1 MKIKEKASNF
11 MEEHGGE
18 LIVCGGMIL
27 AYGVG
32 LIVGTKI
39 TTLQFNAG
47 MANLCKEKPE
57 IEGLMLDAI
66 KTITEKKKQI

>member
-18 LIVCGGMIL
+18 LIVCVGMSL
-27 AYGVG
+27 AYGIGV
-32 LIVGTKI
+32 IVGIKLSTS
-39 TTLQFNAG
+39 QFNAG
-47 MANLCKEKPE
+47 LATLFKEKPE

-66 KTITEKKKQI
+66 KTITEKKNK

>member
-27 AYGVG
+27 SYSIGI
-32 LIVGTKI
+32 IVGTKT

-47 MANLCKEKPE
+47 MANICKEKPE

-66 KTITEKKKQI
+66 KTITEKKNK

>member
-1 MKIKEKASNF
+1 

-27 AYGVG
+27 AYAVGVT
-32 LIVGTKI
+32 VGTK
-39 TTLQFNAG
+39 TATLQFNAG
-47 MANLCKEKPE
+47 MSNIIREKPE

-66 KTITEKKKQI
+66 KNLTEKKRK

>member
-39 TTLQFNAG
+39 TTLRINAG
-47 MANLCKEKPE
+47 MATLCKEKPE

-66 KTITEKKKQI
+66 ETITEKKNK

>member
-47 MANLCKEKPE
+47 MATLCKEKPE

-66 KTITEKKKQI
+66 ETITEKKNK

>member
-32 LIVGTKI
+32 LIVGTKM

-47 MANLCKEKPE
+47 MANICKEKPE
-57 IEGLMLDAI
+57 IEGLMLDAM
-66 KTITEKKKQI
+66 KNLAEKKKK

>member
-1 MKIKEKASNF
+1 MKIKEKMGNF

-18 LIVCGGMIL
+18 LIVSGGMIL
-27 AYGVG
+27 AYAVG
-32 LIVGTKI
+32 LTVGIKI
-39 TTLQFNAG
+39 TTLQFNVG

-66 KTITEKKKQI
+66 KIITEKKNK

>member
-18 LIVCGGMIL
+18 LIVYGGMIL
-27 AYGVG
+27 AYTVG
-32 LIVGTKI
+32 ATVGTKMS
-39 TTLQFNAG
+39 TLRFKAG
-47 MANLCKEKPE
+47 LATLCKEKPE

>member
-32 LIVGTKI
+32 LIVGAKI
-39 TTLQFNAG
+39 SEVQFNHG
-47 MANLCKEKPE
+47 MAIICKEKPE
-57 IEGLMLDAI
+57 IEGLMLDAVKI
-66 KTITEKKKQI
+66 ITEKKNK

>member
-27 AYGVG
+27 AYAVG
-32 LIVGTKI
+32 LTVGAKI
-39 TTLQFNAG
+39 SALQFNHG
-47 MANLCKEKPE
+47 MAIICKEKPE
-57 IEGLMLDAI
+57 IEGLMLDAVKI
-66 KTITEKKKQI
+66 ITEKKHK

>member
-27 AYGVG
+27 AYGIG
-32 LIVGTKI
+32 ITVGTKM
-39 TTLQFNAG
+39 TTLKFNAG
-47 MANLCKEKPE
+47 MATLLKEKPE
-57 IEGLMLDAI
+57 LEGLMLDAI
-66 KTITEKKKQI
+66 KTITEKKNK

>member
-1 MKIKEKASNF
+1 MKIKEKMGNF

-27 AYGVG
+27 AYAVGVT
-32 LIVGTKI
+32 VGVKT

-47 MANLCKEKPE
+47 ISNIVREKPE

-66 KTITEKKKQI
+66 KTITEKKNK

>member
-1 MKIKEKASNF
+1 MKIKEKMGNF

-27 AYGVG
+27 AYA
-32 LIVGTKI
+32 VGTTVGIKI

-47 MANLCKEKPE
+47 IANVCKEKPE

-66 KTITEKKKQI
+66 KTITEKKKK

>member
-27 AYGVG
+27 AYAVG
-32 LIVGTKI
+32 ITVGTK
-39 TTLQFNAG
+39 TKTLEFKAG
-47 MANLCKEKPE
+47 MATLLKEKPE
-57 IEGLMLDAI
+57 LEGLMLDAM
-66 KTITEKKKQI
+66 KTIAEKKKK

>member
-27 AYGVG
+27 AYAVGVT
-32 LIVGTKI
+32 VGTK
-39 TTLQFNAG
+39 LSASQFNAG
-47 MANLCKEKPE
+47 MATLLKEKPE
-57 IEGLMLDAI
+57 LEGLMLDAV
-66 KTITEKKKQI
+66 KTITEKKNK

>member
-27 AYGVG
+27 AYAVGVT
-32 LIVGTKI
+32 VGVKT

-47 MANLCKEKPE
+47 ISNMIREKPE

-66 KTITEKKKQI
+66 KILTEKKKK

>member
-27 AYGVG
+27 AYAVG
-32 LIVGTKI
+32 LTVGTKM
-39 TTLQFNAG
+39 TALLFDAG
-47 MANLCKEKPE
+47 MANICKEKPE
-57 IEGLMLDAI
+57 IEGLMLDAV
-66 KTITEKKKQI
+66 KTITEKKN

>member
-18 LIVCGGMIL
+18 LIVSGGMIL

-57 IEGLMLDAI
+57 IEGLMLDAM
-66 KTITEKKKQI
+66 KTITEKKNK

>member
-27 AYGVG
+27 AYAVGVT
-32 LIVGTKI
+32 VGVKM

-57 IEGLMLDAI
+57 IEGLMLDAV
-66 KTITEKKKQI
+66 KTITEKKN

>member
-11 MEEHGGE
+11 IEEHGGE

-27 AYGVG
+27 AYAVG
-32 LIVGTKI
+32 LTVGTKI

-47 MANLCKEKPE
+47 MATLLKEKPE
-57 IEGLMLDAI
+57 LEGLMLDAI
-66 KTITEKKKQI
+66 KTITEKKNK